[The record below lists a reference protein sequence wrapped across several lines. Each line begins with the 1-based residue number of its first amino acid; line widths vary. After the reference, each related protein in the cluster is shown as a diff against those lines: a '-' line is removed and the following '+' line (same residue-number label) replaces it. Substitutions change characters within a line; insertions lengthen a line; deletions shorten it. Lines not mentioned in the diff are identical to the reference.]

1 MPSRYPVE
9 VRRRRIRQLEIE
21 LAVPGRSTGSS
32 LFRAWPQKPVPGDL
46 IRDRAGF
53 DVQRAYLMLGLP
65 QSGYYASKER
75 PPSERTHLWPR
86 AARSQTSMTPRRA
99 PTALSALPLSFAV
112 GGIAIR
118 YLFSH

>member
-1 MPSRYPVE
+1 M
-9 VRRRRIRQLEIE
+9 RRRRIRQLEIE

-75 PPSERTHLWPR
+75 PPSERTLRHLWPSGEVTDIHD
-86 AARSQTSMTPRRA
+86 ASAGTYGAQCV
-99 PTALSALPLSFAV
+99 TAELRCGRHRDPLSIFSLIAGAV
-112 GGIAIR
+112 
-118 YLFSH
+118 